1 MSYCLITMSIPT
13 FKTMAAACAEQERKV
28 EDYFAVV
35 KIKQGIIVKSI
46 ATYGDRRLAI
56 RRLALENYYAKDKN
70 DQNYRDKQEGM
81 VFAIVVGMKVRLV
94 RPPVS

>member
-1 MSYCLITMSIPT
+1 MPIPT
-13 FKTMAAACAEQERKV
+13 FKTMPTACPEREHKV

-46 ATYGDRRLAI
+46 ATYGDRGLAM
-56 RRLALENYYAKDKN
+56 RRLALENNYAKDEN

-81 VFAIVVGMKVRLV
+81 VFAVVVGMKVRLV

>member
-1 MSYCLITMSIPT
+1 MPIPT
-13 FKTMAAACAEQERKV
+13 FKTMPTACPEREHKV

-46 ATYGDRRLAI
+46 ATYGDRGPAI
-56 RRLALENYYAKDKN
+56 RRLALENNYAKDKN

-81 VFAIVVGMKVRLV
+81 VFAVVVGMKVRLV